1 MSRTRQVGPFGR
13 VDLRKSGTEANS
25 RASKPT
31 DRRSRP
37 TDSRNAGSSSITKT
51 GGPVSDI
58 TSTRKAAELS
68 TIYRRNKP
76 LGRETGLNQSL
87 ATPGLPRRLSSRI
100 QGLHTLARQRL
111 KRPYR
116 DGLTRC
122 RRADWPKCH

>member
-13 VDLRKSGTEANS
+13 PALRKSGTDANS

-51 GGPVSDI
+51 GGPDSDI
-58 TSTRKAAELS
+58 TSTRKPAELS

-76 LGRETGLNQSL
+76 LRPQKGSKPKFSGSGLAAAAFFAHQGTSHAR
-87 ATPGLPRRLSSRI
+87 ATTFEALV
-100 QGLHTLARQRL
+100 
-111 KRPYR
+111 
-116 DGLTRC
+116 
-122 RRADWPKCH
+122 